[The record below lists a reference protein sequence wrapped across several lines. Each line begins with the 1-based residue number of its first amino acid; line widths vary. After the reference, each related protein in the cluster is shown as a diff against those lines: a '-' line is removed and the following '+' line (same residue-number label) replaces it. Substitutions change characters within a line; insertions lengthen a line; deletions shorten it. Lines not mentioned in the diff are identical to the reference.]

1 MENRT
6 GQKQIELKKKEYSY
20 VICVQQLD
28 LKTIE
33 KMWKVL
39 RVSNFFHCFRKLVTV
54 LL

>member
-1 MENRT
+1 MENKT
-6 GQKQIELKKKEYSY
+6 GQKQIELKKEYSY

-33 KMWKVL
+33 KMRKVL